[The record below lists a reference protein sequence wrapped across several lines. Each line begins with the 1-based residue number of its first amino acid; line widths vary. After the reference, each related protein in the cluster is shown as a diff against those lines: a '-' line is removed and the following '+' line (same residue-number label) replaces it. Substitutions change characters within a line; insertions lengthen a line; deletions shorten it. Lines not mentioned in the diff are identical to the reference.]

1 MFCLVRLVSKIII
14 CQYLNVG
21 RDFTFK
27 TKSSGFFLK
36 YGRSANN
43 GPPSAG
49 AKQKQG
55 LLERQPHSLQSLP
68 LPIASD
74 LHALTIPECVSLH

>member
-27 TKSSGFFLK
+27 TKSSGFFFK
-36 YGRSANN
+36 YGRSANT

-55 LLERQPHSLQSLP
+55 LLTATLSPVPTTPYRLAL
-68 LPIASD
+68 ACSD
-74 LHALTIPECVSLH
+74 YT